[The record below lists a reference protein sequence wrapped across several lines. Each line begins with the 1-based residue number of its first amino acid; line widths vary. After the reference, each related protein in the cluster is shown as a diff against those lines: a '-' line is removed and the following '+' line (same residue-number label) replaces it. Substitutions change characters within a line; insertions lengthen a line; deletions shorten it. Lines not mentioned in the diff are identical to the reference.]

1 MRVRDL
7 HGYPADRRVDQDE
20 AALEVYQAARQR
32 ADVVG
37 EVRCRDKMEGLHPA
51 GVHEDRVVI
60 DDTHADRSEDQ
71 RCRRV
76 CVLARKLVVQS
87 AGRERS
93 FQDREERLINHRKAK
108 GAEVEVELGAFLES
122 DELWPRRS
130 KRRRKR
136 EIATAGR
143 GSSWRSPV
151 AAALNIALGLRSP

>member
-20 AALEVYQAARQR
+20 ATLEVYQAARQK

-51 GVHEDRVVI
+51 GVHEDHVVI

-71 RCRRV
+71 RCRRA

-93 FQDREERLINHRKAK
+93 FQDREERLINHRNAK
-108 GAEVEVELGAFLES
+108 GAEVEVELGDFLES
-122 DELWPRRS
+122 DELWARPAISSAMASARAGYEVARTVS
-130 KRRRKR
+130 
-136 EIATAGR
+136 TAPSR
-143 GSSWRSPV
+143 AARTSPPET
-151 AAALNIALGLRSP
+151 S